1 MTARLFVGDVFDRI
15 REIPDGSV
23 DLVCTSPPFLSLR
36 KYGDDPAEMGSE
48 GSPAAF
54 IDALLALTAEFR
66 RVLAPHGSLAIEL
79 GDTYSGSGGS
89 GGDYNGDGLRATQP
103 KFRQGTPRWD
113 DRPEGQIRT
122 TTSDPVSYPARES
135 SGWPLP
141 KSLCGIPGGYMNSLI
156 YGWNQLRR
164 DAPDSPAGQ
173 WRARNEIVWGRPN
186 PPVGALGDKVRPA
199 TSYITIAC
207 VSDKRWFDLDAVRT
221 DLLVPE
227 AATLEGARYRRT
239 PSGSISG
246 YGPGG
251 RPDQIG
257 KAVTSNP
264 AGAPPL
270 DWWNPLAD
278 RIDVA
283 LRAAAAGGYT
293 RADLFGGEEQVG
305 RTKQQKETAGGRLI
319 RDAWAAGEIDMGEVW
334 TLPTAPYPG
343 AHYATWPPAL
353 AKRLIEMMCPL
364 KVCTV
369 CGKASKRIVE
379 SEQMMN
385 GKPKP
390 EGKQYT
396 ATKQAQRTIRGVYD
410 HLVETDGQGSF
421 SANRTTLGWT
431 DCGHDAWRQGHVLDP
446 FAGSGTTLAVAV
458 GCGRA
463 ATGIEL
469 YEANADLIGDRLG
482 LFLIRSGDEGSD

>member
-66 RVLAPHGSLAIEL
+66 RVLAPHGSIAIEL
-79 GDTYSGSGGS
+79 GDTYAGSGGA
-89 GGDYNGDGLRATQP
+89 GGDYNLGGLR
-103 KFRQGTPRWD
+103 
-113 DRPEGQIRT
+113 EGQERFEGSGYI
-122 TTSDPVSYPARES
+122 ARQDTKYAKVDDGRGIGGGITNLHGKVRGGGV
-135 SGWPLP
+135 GWPLP
-141 KSLCGIPGGYMNSLI
+141 KSLCGIPGAYMNSLI

-164 DAPDSPAGQ
+164 DAPDSPAGR
-173 WRARNEIVWGRPN
+173 WRARNKIVFARPN
-186 PPVGALGDKVRPA
+186 PSPGELGDKVRPA

-207 VSDKRWFDLDAVRT
+207 VSDKRWFDLDAVRGPASVNSHPRNAKGVDRKPRT
-221 DLLVPE
+221 SKTAPDGNR
-227 AATLEGARYRRT
+227 ATLDDVDT
-239 PSGSISG
+239 D
-246 YGPGG
+246 GG
-251 RPDQIG
+251 
-257 KAVTSNP
+257 
-264 AGAPPL
+264 PPL

-278 RIDVA
+278 RIDAA
-283 LRAAAAGGYT
+283 LRRAAAGGYT

-305 RTKQQKETAGGRLI
+305 RTRQQKETAGGRLI
-319 RDAWAAGEIDMGEVW
+319 RDAWDAGEIDTGELW
-334 TLPTAPYPG
+334 IMPTAPYPG

-353 AKRLIEMMCPL
+353 AKRLIDMMCPL

-369 CGKASKRIVE
+369 CGTPSRRLVDEGPVLGRGRTNRSAEKQEAMGDANVNGRIRPPDV
-379 SEQMMN
+379 
-385 GKPKP
+385 
-390 EGKQYT
+390 
-396 ATKQAQRTIRGVYD
+396 AT
-410 HLVETDGQGSF
+410 
-421 SANRTTLGWT
+421 RTTLGWS
-431 DCGHDAWRQGHVLDP
+431 DCGHDAWRPGHVLDP

-469 YEANADLIGDRLG
+469 YEANADLISDRLG